1 MDPEVKEVEGEDQ
14 PLIERSFD
22 SSEEVE
28 QTAVQAEPETE
39 SGELEV
45 SIEGDSPPPEVQ
57 DSSVIREMRKA
68 LREAERERKRLRE
81 ELEATKNPKQD
92 LGPKPTLE
100 SVDYDADAFES
111 ALLQWNERKRQA
123 DAELAK
129 QQEAQKAEQQV
140 FAERLDRYNAEKQ
153 SLRIAHFE
161 EAEAAVTETL
171 NTTQQSVL
179 VRYFERPAVLVA
191 AIGSNPDTA
200 KKLAAIKDPIEFA
213 FAVKDLESKVKTSP
227 RKPPAPEPKLSSAGR
242 SVSTDA
248 RLKELQ
254 DKADKTGD
262 SSEVLRFLRA
272 QKKA

>member
-1 MDPEVKEVEGEDQ
+1 VEPEVKLEEDLQ
-14 PLIERSFD
+14 PVIGRSFD
-22 SSEEVE
+22 SEAEPA
-28 QTAVQAEPETE
+28 QTDAQAEPDTE

-57 DSSVIREMRKA
+57 QDSAPFRELRRAHREEQKARKA
-68 LREAERERKRLRE
+68 AEAKLA
-81 ELEATKNPKQD
+81 ELANPKQD

-111 ALLQWNERKRQA
+111 ALLSWNERKRQA
-123 DAELAK
+123 DSELAK

-140 FAERLDRYNAEKQ
+140 FAERLDRYNAEKRA
-153 SLRIAHFE
+153 LRIANYE

-179 VRYFERPAVLVA
+179 VRYFDKPALLVA
-191 AIGSNPDTA
+191 AIGKNPETA
-200 KKLAAIKDPIEFA
+200 KTLAAIKDPIEFA
-213 FAVKDLESKVKTSP
+213 FAVRDLESKVKTTP
-227 RKPPAPEPKLSSAGR
+227 RKPPAPEARIATTGR

-254 DKADKTGD
+254 AEADRTGD
-262 SSEVLRFLRA
+262 RTKLMQFHRA
-272 QKKA
+272 QKA